1 MYRNIIV
8 PLDGSETAEQV
19 LPYVRDLVQGRTIT
33 VHLISVAPLSATAP
47 VSAAAP
53 VRMYPLVV
61 SRADFEAQTQERDR
75 IESELRNY
83 LNGVAITLAQGSVA
97 TSVEVRFGEPAEEIL
112 ALQSEVRA
120 DLIAMCTHGR
130 TGLARW
136 AYGSVAEKVMRH
148 ADCPVLLVRAR
159 KTNSSASRS

>member
-1 MYRNIIV
+1 MYRNIVV

-19 LPYVRDLVQGRTIT
+19 LKYVRDLVQGRTVT
-33 VHLISVAPLSATAP
+33 VHLVSVAPLSASSP
-47 VSAAAP
+47 MSAAAQ
-53 VRMYPLVV
+53 VRMYTLVV

-83 LNGVAITLAQGSVA
+83 LNGVAITLAHGSV
-97 TSVEVRFGEPAEEIL
+97 TSKVEVRFGEPAEEIL
-112 ALQSEVRA
+112 TLQSEVKA

-148 ADCPVLLVRAR
+148 AECPVLLVRA
-159 KTNSSASRS
+159 KK

>member
-1 MYRNIIV
+1 MYHNIVV
-8 PLDGSETAEQV
+8 PLDGSEMAEQV
-19 LPYVRDLVQGRTIT
+19 LPYVRDLVQGRTVT

-47 VSAAAP
+47 VSSAAP

-83 LNGVAITLAQGSVA
+83 LNGVAITLAHGSVA
-97 TSVEVRFGEPAEEIL
+97 TGVEVRFGEPAEEIL
-112 ALQSEVRA
+112 TLHSEVKA

-130 TGLARW
+130 TGLARL

-159 KTNSSASRS
+159 KPNS